1 MSFQPTPLNVS
12 NLLLI
17 AFGALVIFMLAKEKH
32 DTNLSL
38 IFFGAM
44 IAFVSFTNRE
54 IHPWLL
60 YGGAALALV
69 VRFEFMN
76 KSFTK
81 FFAVLLQLTIA
92 AVIYVC
98 LVEIFGPGMAIF

>member
-1 MSFQPTPLNVS
+1 MFQPTPLNVA

-17 AFGALVIFMLAKEKH
+17 AFGVVVIALLAKEKH

-44 IAFVSFTNRE
+44 IAFVTFTTRE
-54 IHPWLL
+54 IPPLLL
-60 YGGAALALV
+60 YGGTAMALV

-81 FFAVLLQLTIA
+81 FFAILLQLAIA

-98 LVEIFGPGMAIF
+98 LVEIFGPGIALF

>member
-17 AFGALVIFMLAKEKH
+17 AFGFVAIAMLAKEKH
-32 DTNLSL
+32 DSNLAL

-44 IAFVSFTNRE
+44 IAFVSFTTRE
-54 IHPWLL
+54 IHPYLL
-60 YGGAALALV
+60 YGGTALALV

-76 KSFTK
+76 KQFTK
-81 FFAVLLQLTIA
+81 FFAVLVQLAIA
-92 AVIYVC
+92 GVIYVC
-98 LVEIFGPGMAIF
+98 LVEIFGPALALF